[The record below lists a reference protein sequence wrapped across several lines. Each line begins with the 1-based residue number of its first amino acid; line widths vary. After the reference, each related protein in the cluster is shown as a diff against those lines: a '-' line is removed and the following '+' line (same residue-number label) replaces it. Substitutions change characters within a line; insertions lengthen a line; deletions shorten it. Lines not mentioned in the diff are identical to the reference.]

1 MAWVP
6 WGLFRSSMSI
16 AHDEYILV
24 RHPGMDDQRG
34 SAPTVFGRQ
43 SAWGRGVRRSDLHFG
58 MGILK
63 SGCPVG
69 SFNVLRSR
77 SGIVRLDVVIR
88 IPCHFMVPDWPC
100 LADLNHASQGRC
112 AVSDVFGLISE
123 GYGGTLRHVGI
134 RRPVRSV
141 LRLYGEGPRCS
152 SGRWSGYQPLI
163 GEDEAQ

>member
-1 MAWVP
+1 MV
-6 WGLFRSSMSI
+6 G
-16 AHDEYILV
+16 
-24 RHPGMDDQRG
+24 HPGTDDHRG

-43 SAWGRGVRRSDLHFG
+43 SAWGRGVRRPDLHCG
-58 MGILK
+58 MGIPE
-63 SGCPVG
+63 SGCPAG

-77 SGIVRLDVVIR
+77 SGIVRLDLVIR
-88 IPCHFMVPDWPC
+88 IPCHFMLPDWPC
-100 LADLNHASQGRC
+100 LAGLNHASQGRC
-112 AVSDVFGLISE
+112 AVGDVFGLIPE

-141 LRLYGEGPRCS
+141 LRPYVGGPRRS